1 MWLLYLPITQEKKR
15 MIHESLVIDQQQGSL
30 LISTVGYCILGALLT
45 PWLLLPI
52 GFNLLALIDM
62 KRRLKKGF

>member
-1 MWLLYLPITQEKKR
+1 

-30 LISTVGYCILGALLT
+30 LISTIGYCILGALLT

-52 GFNLLALIDM
+52 GFNLLALMDM

>member
-1 MWLLYLPITQEKKR
+1 MV
-15 MIHESLVIDQQQGSL
+15 HESLVIDQQQSSL
-30 LISTVGYCILGALLT
+30 LVSTIGYCILGVLLT

-52 GFNLLALIDM
+52 GFNLLALMDM